1 MSMPRT
7 GMTGDRDADPVTT
20 RLRRHRDRDG
30 GWQVITTRPDPRIT
44 LFEVTISGYREF
56 FFVAVGER
64 SVSITM
70 YDTSDDT
77 YPEPQTFTF
86 ARPYGWRGD
95 LPDDEALLQVWQAVG
110 VAR

>member
-1 MSMPRT
+1 MSPTRT
-7 GMTGDRDADPVTT
+7 GATGTPDVDPVAS
-20 RLRRHRDRDG
+20 RLRGHRNRG
-30 GWQVITTRPDPRIT
+30 GWQVTTTRPDPRIT
-44 LFEVTISGYREF
+44 LFEVTISDYREF

-70 YDTSDDT
+70 YDTSDAT
-77 YPEPQTFTF
+77 YPEPQSFTF
-86 ARPYGWRGD
+86 AKPYGWRAD

>member
-1 MSMPRT
+1 MSSPRT
-7 GMTGDRDADPVTT
+7 EMTGTPDVDPVAT
-20 RLRRHRDRDG
+20 RPRGHRDRGG
-30 GWQVITTRPDPRIT
+30 GWQVAITRPDPRVT
-44 LFEVTISGYREF
+44 LFEVTISDYREF

-86 ARPYGWRGD
+86 AKPYGWRTD